1 MDAMWQ
7 EYGMEELEKGM
18 QKLFPASRIS
28 VAELMGQLLQG
39 DVLGAAG
46 TLLQEV
52 IQGMGASA
60 AGRKNILIW
69 LIVLGILSALLIHFV
84 EVFDKHQIADLSFY
98 FIYLLMGVIL
108 LQCFSGIL
116 GTARETVENIVLFV
130 RLMVPTYLLAVGVAS
145 GPATVG
151 AGYQLMLLLIYGTE
165 KILLGV
171 VLPLIYCYGL
181 LTMINGIW
189 VEEKLTLL
197 TELLE
202 KAVGWILKASLGVVT
217 GISVF
222 QSLITPVLDSVKTS
236 RSEDATNLEEAV
248 STGLSMIPE
257 MRQTGFWS
265 WRWVQPLSS
274 ATASAYFCCYCFWRR
289 VRLRFWRFCLL
300 RF

>member
-98 FIYLLMGVIL
+98 
-108 LQCFSGIL
+108 
-116 GTARETVENIVLFV
+116 
-130 RLMVPTYLLAVGVAS
+130 
-145 GPATVG
+145 
-151 AGYQLMLLLIYGTE
+151 
-165 KILLGV
+165 
-171 VLPLIYCYGL
+171 
-181 LTMINGIW
+181 
-189 VEEKLTLL
+189 
-197 TELLE
+197 
-202 KAVGWILKASLGVVT
+202 
-217 GISVF
+217 
-222 QSLITPVLDSVKTS
+222 
-236 RSEDATNLEEAV
+236 
-248 STGLSMIPE
+248 LSIC
-257 MRQTGFWS
+257 S
-265 WRWVQPLSS
+265 WE
-274 ATASAYFCCYCFWRR
+274 
-289 VRLRFWRFCLL
+289 
-300 RF
+300 